1 MEDYDEDAIS
11 CKVVLLGEAG
21 VGKREIIVRFMGYTT
36 EEMMEMSSSHSY
48 KTVTFKEYGG
58 KRIKFGIWEIAGTEK
73 YRSLAKIFYK
83 DADVAI
89 LVYDITRKGSFE
101 DLQNYWIEEIR
112 QNARKNISKLK

>member
-21 VGKREIIVRFMGYTT
+21 VGKGEIIVRFMGYTT
-36 EEMMEMSSSHSY
+36 EEMEMSSSHSS
-48 KTVTFKEYGG
+48 KTVTFKEYDG
-58 KRIKFGIWEIAGTEK
+58 KSIKFDIWDIVGTEK
-73 YRSLAKIFYK
+73 NRSLAKIFYK